1 MYKGWRFKVMAE
13 EKATQETEQDVTEA
27 EAQNQAAGEIPGAD
41 ETVELLPEHAA
52 LEELKAELEA
62 AQAEAAANK
71 DSELRAQAEM
81 QNVRRRAERDVEN
94 AHKFALEK
102 LTGELL
108 PVVDNLERAL
118 QAAEAAGESA
128 KAIVEGVEMTLDS
141 FVKALGKFKIE
152 QIDPEGEPFD
162 PQRHQAMSMVEN
174 PDVEPNTVVAVLQ
187 KGYSL
192 HGRLVRP
199 AMVMVSK
206 AAAAPKID
214 EQA

>member
-1 MYKGWRFKVMAE
+1 MAE
-13 EKATQETEQDVTEA
+13 KKAPSENIQDAIDAAVQEVDETQ
-27 EAQNQAAGEIPGAD
+27 QAAD
-41 ETVELLPEHAA
+41 EQVEMSSEEMPVEALRAELDAA
-52 LEELKAELEA
+52 L
-62 AQAEAAANK
+62 AEAAANK
-71 DSELRAQAEM
+71 EAELRAYAEM
-81 QNVRRRAERDVEN
+81 QNIRRRAERDVEN

-102 LTGELL
+102 MTNELL
-108 PVVDNLERAL
+108 AVVDNLERAL
-118 QAAEAAGESA
+118 QAAGAADEAS
-128 KAIVEGVEMTLDS
+128 KALRDGVELTLNG
-141 FVKALGKFKIE
+141 FITTLGKFNID

-162 PQRHQAMSMVEN
+162 PQLHQAMSMIDN

-206 AAAAPKID
+206 AAEAPTID

>member
-1 MYKGWRFKVMAE
+1 MAE
-13 EKATQETEQDVTEA
+13 DKATPENIQDAENAAAQESDVTQE
-27 EAQNQAAGEIPGAD
+27 QVVD
-41 ETVELLPEHAA
+41 EQVELLPEEAPVDELRAELDAA
-52 LEELKAELEA
+52 L
-62 AQAEAAANK
+62 AQAAANK
-71 DSELRAQAEM
+71 EAELRAYAEM
-81 QNVRRRAERDVEN
+81 QNIRRRAERDVEN

-102 LTGELL
+102 MTGELL
-108 PVVDNLERAL
+108 AVVDNLERAL
-118 QAAEAAGESA
+118 QAAGAADESS
-128 KAIVEGVEMTLDS
+128 KALRDGVEMTLSS
-141 FVKALGKFKIE
+141 FIATLSKFNIE
-152 QIDPEGEPFD
+152 QIDPEGAPFD
-162 PQRHQAMSMVEN
+162 PQQHQAMSMVEN

>member
-1 MYKGWRFKVMAE
+1 MAE
-13 EKATQETEQDVTEA
+13 DKATPENIQDAENAAAQESGVTQEQVV
-27 EAQNQAAGEIPGAD
+27 D
-41 ETVELLPEHAA
+41 EQVELLPEEAPVDELRAELDAA
-52 LEELKAELEA
+52 L
-62 AQAEAAANK
+62 AQAAANK
-71 DSELRAQAEM
+71 EAELRAYAEM
-81 QNVRRRAERDVEN
+81 QNIRRRAERDVEN

-102 LTGELL
+102 MTGELL
-108 PVVDNLERAL
+108 AVVDNLERAL
-118 QAAEAAGESA
+118 QAAGAADESS
-128 KAIVEGVEMTLDS
+128 KALRDGVEMTLSS
-141 FVKALGKFKIE
+141 FIATLSKFNIE
-152 QIDPEGEPFD
+152 QIDPEGAPFD
-162 PQRHQAMSMVEN
+162 PQQHQAMSMVEN

>member
-1 MYKGWRFKVMAE
+1 MAE
-13 EKATQETEQDVTEA
+13 EKATPENAQEA
-27 EAQNQAAGEIPGAD
+27 EEILQDAEAAQEQ
-41 ETVELLPEHAA
+41 VEVLPEEAPV
-52 LEELKAELEA
+52 EELKAELESA
-62 AQAEAAANK
+62 LEAAAASKEN
-71 DSELRAQAEM
+71 ELRAQAEM
-81 QNVRRRAERDVEN
+81 QNIRRRAERDVEN

-102 LTGELL
+102 MTGELL
-108 PVVDNLERAL
+108 TVVDNLERAL
-118 QAAEAAGESA
+118 QAAGAADESS
-128 KAIVEGVEMTLDS
+128 KALREGVEMTLDG
-141 FVKALGKFKIE
+141 FVKTLAKFKIE
-152 QIDPEGEPFD
+152 QIDPEGAPFD
-162 PQRHQAMSMVEN
+162 PQQHQAMSMIEN

>member
-1 MYKGWRFKVMAE
+1 MAE
-13 EKATQETEQDVTEA
+13 EKVTPEESQNAEQVAQEESLQEQVAAEGQEEA
-27 EAQNQAAGEIPGAD
+27 APQDAPAADLSE
-41 ETVELLPEHAA
+41 
-52 LEELKAELEA
+52 ELEA
-62 AQAEAAANK
+62 ALAQAAANK
-71 DSELRAQAEM
+71 EAELRAHAEM
-81 QNVRRRAERDVEN
+81 QNIRRRAERDVEN

-102 LTGELL
+102 MANELL

-118 QAAEAAGESA
+118 QASETVGDSG

-141 FVKALGKFKIE
+141 FVKALAKFKIE
-152 QIDPEGEPFD
+152 QIDPQGEPFD
-162 PQRHQAMSMVEN
+162 PQQHQAMSMVEN

>member
-1 MYKGWRFKVMAE
+1 MAE
-13 EKATQETEQDVTEA
+13 EKATPENAQEA
-27 EAQNQAAGEIPGAD
+27 EEILQDAEVAQEQVD
-41 ETVELLPEHAA
+41 VLPEEAPI
-52 LEELKAELEA
+52 EELKAELESA
-62 AQAEAAANK
+62 LEAAAASKEN
-71 DSELRAQAEM
+71 ELRAQAEM
-81 QNVRRRAERDVEN
+81 QNIRRRAERDVEN

-102 LTGELL
+102 MTGELL
-108 PVVDNLERAL
+108 TVVDNLERAL
-118 QAAEAAGESA
+118 QAAGAADESS
-128 KAIVEGVEMTLDS
+128 KALREGVEMTLDG
-141 FVKALGKFKIE
+141 FVKILAKFKIE
-152 QIDPEGEPFD
+152 QIDPEGAPFD
-162 PQRHQAMSMVEN
+162 PQQHQAMSMIEN